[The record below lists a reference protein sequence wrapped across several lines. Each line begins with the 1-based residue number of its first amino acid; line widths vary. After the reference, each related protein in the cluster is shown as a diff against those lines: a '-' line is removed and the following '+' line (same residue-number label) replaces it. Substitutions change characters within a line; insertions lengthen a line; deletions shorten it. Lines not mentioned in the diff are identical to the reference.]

1 MKKIM
6 SIGRNKRRLK
16 FCVNR
21 GKKIMSVPKYYGVHK
36 PILECLSD
44 GQAHT
49 MKELKVYVIKYLR
62 RMFQPYCSVV
72 HKLI

>member
-1 MKKIM
+1 
-6 SIGRNKRRLK
+6 
-16 FCVNR
+16 
-21 GKKIMSVPKYYGVHK
+21 MSVPKYYGVHK